1 MSLIN
6 GSKSTA
12 NESCEICFHSFQLLL
27 YKNKN
32 KTLNE
37 GLISNNV
44 TLYKQHLNGP
54 IYIQKFPTKFI
65 NIPFCK
71 IKKFPFFWKDNFT
84 LIIKYIRLYYY
95 VSGFKK

>member
-27 YKNKN
+27 YKI

-54 IYIQKFPTKFI
+54 IYIQNFQLNLSI
-65 NIPFCK
+65 YPFAK
-71 IKKFPFFWKDNFT
+71 LRNFPFFWK
-84 LIIKYIRLYYY
+84 R
-95 VSGFKK
+95 